1 MNDFR
6 RSSFASNI
14 LFDMFSQL
22 GCLYLDTMR
31 VAFHGP
37 WLHAPA
43 QPSILAVPHCLSTFR
58 SNGSSHSGLRVLH
71 ESMVEA
77 LRDTVRHDV
86 RHAMLEPETQVQQP
100 LGRHRR
106 RRRGVEI
113 SAPPAPSRAAKD
125 HTTCQHAAGSSWSI
139 DRKPE
144 RIEAETCVP
153 LRWFEGRVARRQEP
167 RDLGHRVAAGGAQVP
182 PLGARRLHEED
193 VRVAGVLNVRQR
205 DAPEPRVHGGQQ
217 RVELGITCSVS
228 QTEKIRKQKFGGV

>member
-1 MNDFR
+1 
-6 RSSFASNI
+6 
-14 LFDMFSQL
+14 MFST
-22 GCLYLDTMR
+22 YWMHLDPIR
-31 VAFHGP
+31 VAS
-37 WLHAPA
+37 HAPSPTIHPGRA
-43 QPSILAVPHCLSTFR
+43 LSIFR
-58 SNGSSHSGLRVLH
+58 FNNGSSHSGLRVLH

-167 RDLGHRVAAGGAQVP
+167 RDLGHRVAAGGAEVP

-193 VRVAGVLNVRQR
+193 VRVAGVLDVRQR